1 MPPFAA
7 PTQPPPSAFRELQA
21 VFRRIHRGDR
31 VFVGTGCG
39 EPQHLVAALVDY
51 VEHNPRAI
59 VDAEVIHVWSLGL
72 APYAGQRLCH
82 NFRHNSFFIGDSTR
96 EAVNA
101 GLADYTP
108 VLLSRVP
115 DLMRRGVVPIDVALV
130 QASPPDEHGAMSL
143 GISVDIVRA
152 AIEAARTVIVQVNSE
167 MPRVHGD
174 SFLWLDEVDHVV
186 AHDEPLL
193 EFSTSSDDEVVRRIG
208 AHVSSLI
215 RDGDTIQVGYGSI
228 PNAVLAGLHDKRH
241 LGVHTELLT
250 DGVVELMRRGVVDN
264 SRKPR
269 NRGKTVA
276 AFCMGS
282 RATYRYLHDNP
293 AFDFRP
299 IDYTNSPLVLAQ
311 LDGMTAINGAL
322 EIDLTGQATA
332 ESLGTRFYSGI
343 GGQADFMRGAVLAR
357 GGKSILA
364 MPSTAAGGRVSRI
377 VPALQPCAATTLVRG
392 DVQYVVT
399 EYGIAYLCGKNIRER
414 AMELISIA
422 HPRFRGELI
431 AAARERR
438 LIYSD
443 QAFVDGAAGACPEGL
458 ETTRTTSGGVTIRLR
473 PVQLKDEPRLKDFFY
488 ALSDETLFRRFI
500 STRTDMHHERLQEF
514 VAIDYTRQM
523 VLLATIPRG
532 DDGQEQVVGLGQY
545 GVLTD
550 SHIAEIGIITRDDLQ
565 RRGVGTEVLRHLTTL
580 ARRSGIFGF
589 TAEVLLTNAPM
600 LRLLDRAG
608 FDMER
613 TEGFDAG
620 LVCTLRLLF
629 PEPDDASIREG
640 GGRGEAE
647 GLSPARGSGRA
658 RGPGP
663 PGCPGSRPP

>member
-152 AIEAARTVIVQVNSE
+152 AIEAARTVIVQVNAE

-241 LGVHTELLT
+241 LGVHT
-250 DGVVELMRRGVVDN
+250 
-264 SRKPR
+264 
-269 NRGKTVA
+269 
-276 AFCMGS
+276 
-282 RATYRYLHDNP
+282 
-293 AFDFRP
+293 
-299 IDYTNSPLVLAQ
+299 
-311 LDGMTAINGAL
+311 
-322 EIDLTGQATA
+322 
-332 ESLGTRFYSGI
+332 
-343 GGQADFMRGAVLAR
+343 
-357 GGKSILA
+357 
-364 MPSTAAGGRVSRI
+364 
-377 VPALQPCAATTLVRG
+377 
-392 DVQYVVT
+392 
-399 EYGIAYLCGKNIRER
+399 
-414 AMELISIA
+414 
-422 HPRFRGELI
+422 
-431 AAARERR
+431 
-438 LIYSD
+438 
-443 QAFVDGAAGACPEGL
+443 
-458 ETTRTTSGGVTIRLR
+458 
-473 PVQLKDEPRLKDFFY
+473 
-488 ALSDETLFRRFI
+488 
-500 STRTDMHHERLQEF
+500 TRTDMHHERLQEF

-532 DDGQEQVVGLGQY
+532 DGGQEQVVGLGQY
-545 GVLTD
+545 SMLSQ
-550 SHIAEIGIITRDDLQ
+550 SHIAEIGFVVRDEYQ
-565 RRGVGTEVLRHLTTL
+565 RRGIGTEMLRHLTTL
-580 ARRSGIFGF
+580 ARRRGIFGF

-620 LVCTLRLLF
+620 LVCQLRLLF
-629 PEPDDASIREG
+629 PGPEDAAAREVSG
-640 GGRGEAE
+640 QREAE
-647 GLSPARGSGRA
+647 GLSPDRGSGRA
-658 RGPGP
+658 PGRGPPDP
-663 PGCPGSRPP
+663 PGS